1 MDRPLL
7 SPEHIKNTA
16 VARLPTALLL
26 LLLNLVPQVLLAAE
40 ISVTD
45 DLGNTVVLDQPAQRI
60 VSLSPHIT
68 ESLYAAGAGEKIVA
82 TVQFSDYPEEA
93 AQIPV
98 IGSYRE
104 IAYEAIVAMDPDLV
118 IVWASGNGE
127 EIIARLRSLGFTVYL
142 DEPRSI
148 EGIAESLRN
157 FGKLAGSS
165 DIAEPR
171 ADALLVRLNSLRK
184 SDAGTVPVRVFYEVW
199 NDPLTSLNG
208 EHLIS
213 DIIRLCG
220 GENIFAAA
228 IPLAP
233 VVSTESVLAADPQ
246 IIVVS
251 GMDEQRPEWLD
262 EWRQWPGLSAAETDQ
277 LRFIPPDL
285 LQRNSPRIIQGAEQ
299 MCEFIERARAAI
311 SGNP

>member
-1 MDRPLL
+1 MERQLL
-7 SPEHIKNTA
+7 SPDYNLPGTSNL
-16 VARLPTALLL
+16 ARLLLVLLL
-26 LLLNLVPQVLLAAE
+26 DLVSSVGLAAE
-40 ISVTD
+40 IAVVD
-45 DLGNTVVLDQPAQRI
+45 DLDNAVVLDRPAQRI
-60 VSLSPHIT
+60 ISLSPHIT
-68 ESLYAAGAGEKIVA
+68 ESLFAAGAGEKIVA
-82 TVQFSDYPEEA
+82 TVQFSNYPEQA

-104 IAYEAIVAMDPDLV
+104 IAYEAIIALNPDLV

-127 EIIARLRSLGFTVYL
+127 EIIARLRSLGLTLYL

-148 EGIAESLRN
+148 EDIAASLRN

-165 DIAEPR
+165 GIAEAQ
-171 ADALLVRLNSLRK
+171 ADELLGRLDTLGQR
-184 SDAGTVPVRVFYEVW
+184 DATEPAVRVFYEVW

-208 EHLIS
+208 EHLVS

-220 GENIFAAA
+220 GENIFATA

-246 IIVVS
+246 LIVVS
-251 GMDEQRPEWLD
+251 GMDEERPEWLD
-262 EWRQWPGLSAAETDQ
+262 EWRRWPGLTAAETNQ

-285 LQRNSPRIIQGAEQ
+285 LQRNSPRIIQGAEL
-299 MCEFIERARAAI
+299 MCEYVAEAREAS
-311 SGNP
+311 SGDS